1 MKNKDTLT
9 PQELD
14 AIIRTIPDELTGE
27 PFAAPK
33 VWKRV
38 DCGETEVYVGDRL
51 YVVALVDKL
60 TDSEQEVVDNQINTE
75 DTVIKYLTGEGF
87 LDDEYAY
94 IGMQQFA
101 IKPPEK
107 E

>member
-1 MKNKDTLT
+1 MDEIVKN
-9 PQELD
+9 
-14 AIIRTIPDELTGE
+14 IPDELTGE
-27 PFAAPK
+27 PFTPPK
-33 VWKRV
+33 EWKRV
-38 DCGETEVYVGDRL
+38 DCGDIEVYVGDRM

-60 TDSEQEVVDNQINTE
+60 PESEKEVVDNQINTE
-75 DTVIKYLTGEGF
+75 DTVLKYLTDEGF

-101 IKPPEK
+101 LPLRPLPPEK